1 MRQALSVRLNNHCRQ
16 LQPPARDAKLHQP
29 AGRDA
34 GRVAGPYSKKGCRRP
49 QGGKI
54 SQPNKHLP
62 ACQFPTFCRQIGYF
76 KVYFWI
82 AHS

>member
-34 GRVAGPYSKKGCRRP
+34 GRVAGPYSKKGCRRVGYR
-49 QGGKI
+49 QEWVVGRDANLHYTFLREVGFH
-54 SQPNKHLP
+54 SQ
-62 ACQFPTFCRQIGYF
+62 T
-76 KVYFWI
+76 
-82 AHS
+82 